1 MRRTGVRG
9 RPLLSRL
16 ASPVT
21 GVRAHTQVLHGCM
34 LGVIQ
39 GVAPTGTI
47 SSTLQPDPPMMHLR
61 LQHAGGTHA
70 VGAAALRPRVALPV
84 QEGVVAKIWTKLQE
98 LVFGW

>member
-1 MRRTGVRG
+1 
-9 RPLLSRL
+9 
-16 ASPVT
+16 
-21 GVRAHTQVLHGCM
+21 M

-70 VGAAALRPRVALPV
+70 VGAAAVRRPRAPL
-84 QEGVVAKIWTKLQE
+84 VVKESVLIKVWTKLME
-98 LVFGW
+98 LIFGW